1 MKEFMVHDFH
11 ITAIDGAWCVRGN
24 EGAMVHRNRLSHG
37 LVLMTAG
44 ENRYTF
50 EDGQVCSSEKNRILY
65 LPQGSNYRVDRVEL
79 GCCYAINFQLA
90 EPHHCP
96 PFTFKIKSSIYF
108 AECFKAAEYAWRT
121 QAFGMHMLCKSHLCA
136 IIGAMQSEYG
146 LGYVAKETTELLTP
160 ALEYIQ
166 QEFSRT
172 KIKISDLAA
181 LCGISESYFRRIFC
195 SSMGCSPIQYI
206 RNLRLNCAKNLLQSG
221 MYTVSAA
228 AALSGF
234 QDDCYFSRE
243 FKKSAGVS
251 PSEYARERD
260 SDELSEFM
268 E

>member
-1 MKEFMVHDFH
+1 MSFP
-11 ITAIDGAWCVRGN
+11 ITCR
-24 EGAMVHRNRLSHG
+24 R
-37 LVLMTAG
+37 
-44 ENRYTF
+44 
-50 EDGQVCSSEKNRILY
+50 
-65 LPQGSNYRVDRVEL
+65 
-79 GCCYAINFQLA
+79 
-90 EPHHCP
+90 
-96 PFTFKIKSSIYF
+96 KSPS
-108 AECFKAAEYAWRT
+108 
-121 QAFGMHMLCKSHLCA
+121 
-136 IIGAMQSEYG
+136 
-146 LGYVAKETTELLTP
+146 YVAKETTELLTP

-181 LCGISESYFRRIFC
+181 LCGISESYFRRIFY

-260 SDELSEFM
+260 SNGLSELM